1 MGEYEYDVAL
11 SFAGE
16 DRQHADALAELLRNE
31 GYEVFYDGYEQAKL
45 WGKDLY
51 THLSAIYKDKA
62 RYCIMFL
69 SEHYACKLWTN
80 HERESAQARA
90 LKEKEEYIL
99 PVRLDDTEIPG
110 ILGTLGCLDLRPG
123 SSGSIDTVYQ
133 ALVEKLPNRPSQQA
147 IVPATSSGLKAELL
161 EKIKNNPPIFFQKLI
176 LDLLVEMGYSI
187 PRPDAETMRR
197 SRDTGIDAIIS
208 QDKLGFDLIHVEMK
222 LWKEIPVGSP
232 DILRFSDVLIG
243 QGASK
248 GLFITTSTFSELAK
262 ALAKEVVELKIILID
277 GNQLVQLMIEHNIG
291 IA

>member
-1 MGEYEYDVAL
+1 MREYEYDVAL

-16 DRQHADALAELLRNE
+16 NRQHAEALAELLKE
-31 GYEVFYDGYEQAKL
+31 KGYKVFYDVYEQDKL

-69 SEHYACKLWTN
+69 SEYYACKPWTN

-90 LKEKEEYIL
+90 FEEKEEYIL

-110 ILGTLGCLDLRPG
+110 ILQTLGYLDLR
-123 SSGSIDTVYQ
+123 SGSIDKVYQ

-161 EKIKNNPPIFFQKLI
+161 EKIKNNSPNFFEKLI

-187 PRPDAETMRR
+187 PRSDAETMWCSGDR
-197 SRDTGIDAIIS
+197 GIDAIIS

-232 DILRFSDVLIG
+232 DIRRFSGVLIG

-248 GLFITTSTFSELAK
+248 GLFITTSTFSDPAK
-262 ALAKEVVELKIILID
+262 ALAKEVADLKIILID

>member
-1 MGEYEYDVAL
+1 MREYEYDVAL

-16 DRQHADALAELLRNE
+16 DRQHADALAELLANK
-31 GYEVFYDGYEQAKL
+31 GYKVFYDAYEQAQL
-45 WGKDLY
+45 WGKNLY
-51 THLSAIYKDKA
+51 TQLSAIYKEKA
-62 RYCIMFL
+62 RYCVMFL
-69 SEHYACKLWTN
+69 SEHYVRKLWAN

-90 LKEKEEYIL
+90 FEEKEEYIL

-110 ILGTLGCLDLRPG
+110 ILRTLGYLDLR
-123 SSGSIDTVYQ
+123 SGSIDKVYQ
-133 ALVEKLPNRPSQQA
+133 ALVEKLPNPPSQQS

-161 EKIKNNPPIFFQKLI
+161 EKIKDNPPNLFEQLI

-187 PRPDAETMRR
+187 PYPAETMWR
-197 SRDTGIDAIIS
+197 SGDTGIDAIIS

-222 LWKEIPVGSP
+222 LWKEISVGSP
-232 DILRFSDVLIG
+232 DIRRFSGVLIS

-248 GLFITTSTFSELAK
+248 GLFITTSTFSDPAK
-262 ALAKEVVELKIILID
+262 VLAKEVADPKIILID